1 MVVTGVKTAFAESEP
16 RASRGDG
23 GAVAQGSHNPADQ
36 PDRACDHAR
45 GHTKLTTTDT
55 YLNATTRLL
64 YELTSG

>member
-1 MVVTGVKTAFAESEP
+1 MATHHSDL
-16 RASRGDG
+16 SD
-23 GAVAQGSHNPADQ
+23 H
-36 PDRACDHAR
+36 DRDAR